1 MARRGGTT
9 MVRIAIDAM
18 GGDNAPKEIVQG
30 VVLAAKEMPT
40 VEFQLYGDEV
50 KVNACLEESLPNIR
64 VIHCSEK
71 INSDDEPVK
80 AIRSKKDA
88 SMVVAAKAVKEGE
101 ADALFSCGNTGA
113 LLTAGLL
120 VVGRIKGIDRPGL
133 MPVLPVVG
141 KENRQFILM
150 DVGANAQ
157 CKVQNLEQFAVLGSY
172 YAKYVL
178 NIENPTV
185 GLLNNGTEEGKGND
199 LVKSVY
205 PLLQENSSIN
215 FVGNVEARE
224 ILNGIADVVVTDG
237 FTGNAVLKT
246 IEGTALTMMSLL
258 KENILNQGITGKL
271 GALLLKDTFR
281 SLKNTLD
288 YSQFGGA
295 VLFGLK
301 APVVKAHGSSSAS
314 SVYFAMKQID
324 TIVRSGV
331 VKDLFDYFEEN

>member
-1 MARRGGTT
+1 

-40 VEFQLYGDEV
+40 VEFQLYGDEA
-50 KVNACLEESLPNIR
+50 KVNVCLEESLPNIR

-133 MPVLPVVG
+133 MPVLPVLG
-141 KENRQFILM
+141 KENRQFIMM
-150 DVGANAQ
+150 DVGANAE
-157 CKVQNLEQFAVLGSY
+157 CKPKNVHQFGILGSY
-172 YAKYVL
+172 YSKYVL
-178 NIENPTV
+178 GYENPTV
-185 GLLNNGTEEGKGND
+185 GLLNNGAEEGKGNE
-199 LVKSVY
+199 LAKEVY
-205 PLLQENSSIN
+205 GLLKEDDSLN
-215 FVGNVEARE
+215 FVGNVEARD
-224 ILNGIADVVVTDG
+224 ILTGAADVVVTDG

-246 IEGTALTMMSLL
+246 MEGTALGLFKQLKTVLSGGGLKAKIGAFLL
-258 KENILNQGITGKL
+258 KNDLRG
-271 GALLLKDTFR
+271 LK
-281 SLKNTLD
+281 KTLD
-288 YSQFGGA
+288 YSDVGGA
-295 VLFGLK
+295 VLFGLQ
-301 APVVKAHGSSSAS
+301 APVVKTHGSSDAKAVYSTIRQIRTMLETDVIRK
-314 SVYFAMKQID
+314 SV
-324 TIVRSGV
+324 VELSE
-331 VKDLFDYFEEN
+331 LEEEK